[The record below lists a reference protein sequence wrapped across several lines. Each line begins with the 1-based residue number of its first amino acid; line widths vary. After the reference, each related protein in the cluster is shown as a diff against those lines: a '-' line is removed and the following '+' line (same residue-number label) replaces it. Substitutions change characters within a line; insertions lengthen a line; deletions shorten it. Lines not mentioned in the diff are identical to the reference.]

1 MTREEFEKIYL
12 NKEVTLRTFDDDT
25 YTGIL
30 RIAKY
35 KKNYYTIDGHSV
47 FRKSHIVKIK
57 LS

>member
-12 NKEVTLRTFDDDT
+12 NKEVTIRIFDGDILK
-25 YTGIL
+25 GIL
-30 RIAKY
+30 KKAKY
-35 KKNYYTIDGHSV
+35 KKNYYTIDDHYV